1 MAGAVAYQ
9 LFFAVVPLLALV
21 IGVLGFVYGPARAER
36 ELAALMREVYPA
48 ISGQEVRLVRQLVEG
63 RALSLGFG
71 LVGTLLSAT
80 AILGS
85 LDTAISHILG
95 REGKRR
101 FVSDRL
107 NGLGFISLVLALAIV
122 SFALSYGV
130 QAAAGAIAGVLPG
143 VGLRLLL
150 EIIGPLVGLGFGY
163 VFFYL
168 VYRLAPRRG
177 VHRRGARQ
185 AALVSA
191 VLWEVAK
198 VAFAFLTRELGTF
211 EAYGTL
217 AFAFG
222 LLTWIYLTAV
232 IILIGA
238 EVIKTADA

>member
-1 MAGAVAYQ
+1 MIGAV
-9 LFFAVVPLLALV
+9 
-21 IGVLGFVYGPARAER
+21 GFVYGPARAER
-36 ELAALMREVYPA
+36 ELAGLMREVYPA
-48 ISGQEVRLVRQLVEG
+48 VSGQEVKLVRGLVDG
-63 RALSLGFG
+63 RAISLGIG
-71 LVGTLLSAT
+71 LIGTLLSAT

-85 LDTAISHILG
+85 LDTAISHVLG
-95 REGKRR
+95 REGKRQ
-101 FVSDRL
+101 FVRDRL
-107 NGLGFISLVLALAIV
+107 NGLGFISLLLGLAIV

-130 QAAAGAIAGVLPG
+130 QAVAGAL
-143 VGLRLLL
+143 VGERALRLLL
-150 EIIGPLVGLGFGY
+150 EISGPVVGLGVGY
-163 VFFYL
+163 AFFYL
-168 VYRLAPRRG
+168 VFRLAPRRAIR
-177 VHRRGARQ
+177 RRGARQ

-198 VAFAFLTRELGTF
+198 VAFAFLTRALGVF

>member
-1 MAGAVAYQ
+1 M
-9 LFFAVVPLLALV
+9 L
-21 IGVLGFVYGPARAER
+21 
-36 ELAALMREVYPA
+36 REVYPA
-48 ISGQEVRLVRQLVEG
+48 ISGKEVTLVRQLVDG
-63 RALSLGFG
+63 RAVSLGVG

-85 LDTAISHILG
+85 LDTAISHVLG
-95 REGKRR
+95 RDGKRKFLR
-101 FVSDRL
+101 DRL
-107 NGLGFISLVLALAIV
+107 NGLGFISLLLGLAIV

-130 QAAAGAIAGVLPG
+130 QAAAGALVGARTLRVVLEIVGPLIGLG
-143 VGLRLLL
+143 VG
-150 EIIGPLVGLGFGY
+150 Y
-163 VFFYL
+163 AFFYL
-168 VYRLAPRRG
+168 VFRLAPRQAIR
-177 VHRRGARQ
+177 RRGARQ

-198 VAFAFLTRELGTF
+198 VAFAFLTRTLGAF

>member
-1 MAGAVAYQ
+1 
-9 LFFAVVPLLALV
+9 V
-21 IGVLGFVYGPARAER
+21 IGVVGFVYGPGRAEYR
-36 ELAALMREVYPA
+36 LAGLLREVYPA
-48 ISGQEVRLVRQLVEG
+48 ISGQEVNLVRQLVDG
-63 RALSLGFG
+63 RALSLGVG

-85 LDTAISHILG
+85 LDTAISHVLG
-95 REGKRR
+95 REGKRKFLR
-101 FVSDRL
+101 DRL
-107 NGLGFISLVLALAIV
+107 NGLGFISLLLGLAIV

-130 QAAAGAIAGVLPG
+130 QAVAGAI
-143 VGLRLLL
+143 VGAQALRLVL
-150 EIIGPLVGLGFGY
+150 EIAGPLVGLGVGY
-163 VFFYL
+163 AFFYL
-168 VYRLAPRRG
+168 VFRLAPRRAIR
-177 VHRRGARQ
+177 HRGARQ

-198 VAFAFLTRELGTF
+198 VAFAFLTRALGTF

-222 LLTWIYLTAV
+222 LLTWVYLTAV

>member
-1 MAGAVAYQ
+1 M
-9 LFFAVVPLLALV
+9 
-21 IGVLGFVYGPARAER
+21 IGVVGFVYGPGRAER
-36 ELAALMREVYPA
+36 ELAGLLREVYPA
-48 ISGQEVRLVRQLVEG
+48 ISGQEVNLVRQLVDG
-63 RALSLGFG
+63 RALSLGVG

-85 LDTAISHILG
+85 LDTAISHVLG
-95 REGKRR
+95 REGKRKFLR
-101 FVSDRL
+101 DRL
-107 NGLGFISLVLALAIV
+107 NGLGFISLLLGLAIV

-130 QAAAGAIAGVLPG
+130 QAAAGAI
-143 VGLRLLL
+143 VGAQALRLVL
-150 EIIGPLVGLGFGY
+150 EIAGPLVGLGVGY
-163 VFFYL
+163 TFFYL
-168 VYRLAPRRG
+168 VFRLAPRQAIR
-177 VHRRGARQ
+177 HRGARQ

-198 VAFAFLTRELGTF
+198 VAFAFLTRALGTF

-222 LLTWIYLTAV
+222 LLTWVYLTAV

>member
-1 MAGAVAYQ
+1 M
-9 LFFAVVPLLALV
+9 ALV
-21 IGVLGFVYGPARAER
+21 IGAVGFVYGPERASR
-36 ELAALMREVYPA
+36 ELAGLLREVYPA
-48 ISGQEVRLVRQLVEG
+48 ISGQEVGLVRGLVDG
-63 RALSLGFG
+63 RAVSLGVG

-85 LDTAISHILG
+85 LDTAISHVLG
-95 REGKRR
+95 REGKRQFLR
-101 FVSDRL
+101 DRL
-107 NGLGFISLVLALAIV
+107 NGLGFISLLLGLAIV

-130 QAAAGAIAGVLPG
+130 QAVAGAFIGASTVRVVVEIA
-143 VGLRLLL
+143 
-150 EIIGPLVGLGFGY
+150 GPLVGLGVGY

-168 VYRLAPRRG
+168 VFRLAPRRAIR
-177 VHRRGARQ
+177 HRGARQ

-191 VLWEVAK
+191 VLWEIAK
-198 VAFAFLTRELGTF
+198 VAFAFLTRALEIF

>member
-1 MAGAVAYQ
+1 MI
-9 LFFAVVPLLALV
+9 PLLALV
-21 IGVLGFVYGPARAER
+21 IGVVGFVYGPDRAER
-36 ELAALMREVYPA
+36 ELAGVLRQVYPA
-48 ISGQEVRLVRQLVEG
+48 ITGQEVRLVRQLVDG
-63 RALSLGFG
+63 RAVSLGVG

-85 LDTAISHILG
+85 LDTAISHVLG
-95 REGKRR
+95 REGKRQ
-101 FVSDRL
+101 FVRDRL
-107 NGLGFISLVLALAIV
+107 NGLGFITLLLALAIV

-130 QAAAGAIAGVLPG
+130 QALAGAVGGAQGMVLALQ
-143 VGLRLLL
+143 V
-150 EIIGPLVGLGFGY
+150 IGPLGGLLVGV

-168 VYRLAPRRG
+168 VFRLAPRRA
-177 VHRRGARQ
+177 VRRRGARL

-191 VLWEVAK
+191 LLWEVSK

-222 LLTWIYLTAV
+222 LLTWFYFTAV

>member
-1 MAGAVAYQ
+1 
-9 LFFAVVPLLALV
+9 
-21 IGVLGFVYGPARAER
+21 
-36 ELAALMREVYPA
+36 MREVYPA
-48 ISGQEVRLVRQLVEG
+48 ISGKEVSLIRGLVDG
-63 RALSLGFG
+63 RAVSFG
-71 LVGTLLSAT
+71 LGLIGTLLSAT

-85 LDTAISHILG
+85 LDTAISHVLG
-95 REGKRR
+95 REGKRK
-101 FVSDRL
+101 FVRDRL
-107 NGLGFISLVLALAIV
+107 NGLGFISMLLGLAIL

-130 QAAAGAIAGVLPG
+130 QAVGGALIGARTLRIVLE
-143 VGLRLLL
+143 LA
-150 EIIGPLVGLGFGY
+150 GPLVGLGVGY

-168 VYRLAPRRG
+168 VFRLAPRRA
-177 VHRRGARQ
+177 VRRRGARQ

-198 VAFAFLTRELGTF
+198 VAFAFLTRALGTF